1 MEGVI
6 DKTRLIWP
14 ELGRFYESIAPYS
27 YALIRFGVGA
37 IIMYHGFAK
46 LFRGLAPA
54 VANGF
59 ASMGFPIPEVLAY
72 GLGVLQ
78 LLGGAALAVGLLT
91 RPIALLFAIEMIF
104 SVIFHYRNGYTFAAP
119 GGGYEFPL
127 VMLLLYV
134 AIFFRGAG
142 RCSFDKKIGKEF

>member
-46 LFRGLAPA
+46 LFRGLALDPA
-54 VANGF
+54 
-59 ASMGFPIPEVLAY
+59 
-72 GLGVLQ
+72 
-78 LLGGAALAVGLLT
+78 
-91 RPIALLFAIEMIF
+91 
-104 SVIFHYRNGYTFAAP
+104 
-119 GGGYEFPL
+119 
-127 VMLLLYV
+127 
-134 AIFFRGAG
+134 
-142 RCSFDKKIGKEF
+142 

>member
-14 ELGRFYESIAPYS
+14 ELARLYESIAPYS
-27 YALIRFGVGA
+27 YALIRFGAAA
-37 IIMYHGFAK
+37 IIFYHGFAK
-46 LFRGLAPA
+46 LFRGLAPVA
-54 VANGF
+54 ANGF
-59 ASMGFPIPEVLAY
+59 ASMGLPIPEVLAY
-72 GLGVLQ
+72 GFGVLQ

-91 RPIALLFAIEMIF
+91 RPFALLFAIEMIF

-127 VMLLLYV
+127 VMLVLYV

-142 RCSFDKKIGKEF
+142 RCSLDKKIGKEF